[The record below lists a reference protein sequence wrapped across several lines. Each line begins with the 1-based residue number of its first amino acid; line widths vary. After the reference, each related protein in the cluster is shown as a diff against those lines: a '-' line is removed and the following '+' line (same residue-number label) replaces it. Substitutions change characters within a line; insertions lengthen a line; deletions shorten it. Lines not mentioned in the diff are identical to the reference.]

1 MTSRIILAIL
11 LTLTLNACNRKDLR
25 EVIKEVA
32 EDPADTT
39 GMASE
44 TFATNPFYTIEIN
57 CFADVTFKQS
67 EPGSPSFV
75 RIFADQTVLSHVK
88 VSTTDDILTLSTDR
102 RYKMPEK
109 SVIVAEIH
117 APFVGQFFI
126 SGGKCL
132 RLGHIRLSSPLT
144 LELDGVGALTA
155 ERVEAPEVTVKG
167 NGTGS
172 VDLQGINTSR
182 LTVQAD
188 NQCYVFLSG
197 RTNTFT
203 RTAGKDAI
211 IFSDSLTVAH

>member
-1 MTSRIILAIL
+1 MTSRLFLAIL
-11 LTLTLNACNRKDLR
+11 LTLTLSACNRKDLR

-44 TFATNPFYTIEIN
+44 TFSTNPFYTIEVN
-57 CFADVTFKQS
+57 CFADVTFKQTA
-67 EPGSPSFV
+67 PGSASSV
-75 RIFADQTVLSHVK
+75 KIFAEPSVMPHVK
-88 VSTTDDILTLSTDR
+88 VGTADGVLSLSTDR

-109 SVIVAEIH
+109 SVIVAEIQ

-155 ERVEAPEVTVKG
+155 KRVEAPEVTVKG
-167 NGTGS
+167 DGTGS
-172 VDLQGINTSR
+172 VDLRGINTSR
-182 LTVQAD
+182 LTAHAD
-188 NQCYVFLSG
+188 NQCYIYLSG
-197 RTNTFT
+197 RTKAFT
-203 RTAGKDAI
+203 RTAGKSAI
-211 IFSDSLTVAH
+211 IFTDSLTVTH